1 MTAISANTVIFSYN
15 TNTINIRVSKY
26 PKLVIVSNHSNPL
39 QSIKHVH
46 LKCFNITLYPLLVVP
61 TIIVPDDTNILRPI

>member
-39 QSIKHVH
+39 KSIKHMYT
-46 LKCFNITLYPLLVVP
+46 FEMF
-61 TIIVPDDTNILRPI
+61 